1 MRIRSSIFGATVA
14 VFLGGAC
21 IPLCGE
27 DGVKP
32 EEPVSIVSL
41 EKAAEAGDAAA
52 QTRLGRIY
60 GNGEG
65 VPRDGYKAFYWFSK
79 AAAQDDPEGLSGLS
93 KCYLLGIGVEQNSEK
108 FLYYAEKAASLGSV
122 KAKRDLGVA
131 YISGVGGVEV
141 DREKGMRIL
150 KVVAETGDPEAMGI
164 YGGLL
169 AILPT
174 ASGESAVENKIRG
187 EKYILEAAKLGDLNS
202 QKNLGI
208 LYSRGGVQ
216 IEKDRGKSLEWFAK
230 AARQGDFIAKEN
242 FCRIFFLGMTV
253 PEIVSCTAEPY
264 ATNRELFEWLNEVEK
279 GKADM
284 LPSQAVRFSEDDKSI
299 APKER
304 VMKKSTA
311 NALLSIFYSHGIG
324 TEKDMERAKEFLER
338 SLVSDDMLALFTAF
352 RAINESKN
360 LREYPGDKVIA
371 ETERILLL
379 MLYMDKGNEM
389 DQDEIVSLLAQF
401 YMALHIMRGDA
412 WAEEMAITFAFRM
425 NDENPIKWRLLG
437 VCYSD
442 GYGVECDKA
451 KAHEYWQ
458 RGIEKNDYEAM
469 SLLGISYFNDGDKE
483 SALKL
488 LNEAAMHGNDL
499 GKSYLDAIDKL
510 SKEKPRE

>member
-1 MRIRSSIFGATVA
+1 MRIKSSILGAAVA

-21 IPLCGE
+21 LLVYAE

-65 VPRDGYKAFYWFSK
+65 VPRDGYKAFYWASK
-79 AAAQDDPEGLSGLS
+79 AAAQDDPEGLSALS
-93 KCYLLGIGVEQNSEK
+93 GYYLLGIGVEQNSDK

-141 DREKGMRIL
+141 DREKGMQLL
-150 KVVAETGDPEAMGI
+150 KAAAEIGDPQAMGI
-164 YGGLL
+164 YGVSL

-174 ASGESAVENKIRG
+174 APGESAVENKIRG
-187 EKYILEAAKLGDLNS
+187 EKYILEAAKLGDLEA
-202 QKNLGI
+202 QRNLGI
-208 LYSRGGVQ
+208 LYSWGG
-216 IEKDRGKSLEWFAK
+216 EKDRGKSLEWLAK
-230 AARQGDFIAKEN
+230 AARRGDFSAKDN

-253 PEIVSCTAEPY
+253 PEIASCNAEPY
-264 ATNRELFEWLNEVEK
+264 ATNRELFDWLNEVEK

-284 LPSQAVRFSEDDKSI
+284 LPSQSVRFSEDGKSI
-299 APKER
+299 APEAR
-304 VMKKSTA
+304 AIKKSTV

-338 SLVSDDMLALFTAF
+338 SLASDDMLALDTALG
-352 RAINESKN
+352 AINESKN

-379 MLYMDKGNEM
+379 MLYRNKENEQG
-389 DQDEIVSLLAQF
+389 QDEIISALAQF
-401 YMALHIMRGDA
+401 YMVLLIKRGDA
-412 WAEEMAITFAFRM
+412 WAEEMAFTFVSRM
-425 NDENPIKWRLLG
+425 NDENPIKWRIFG
-437 VCYSD
+437 ICYSE

-451 KAHEYWQ
+451 KARGYWQ
-458 RGIEKNDYEAM
+458 RGIEKNDYDSMAF
-469 SLLGISYFNDGDKE
+469 LGASYFEDGDKE

-488 LNEAAMHGNDL
+488 LNEAAMHGSDQ

-510 SKEKPRE
+510 PQEKPQE